1 MGDGM
6 SRFTEDEIAA
16 ELNRRRNAIE
26 NRDAEHL
33 QNELSAERIGCDT
46 VCLSCGTP
54 VKSYWVSDPENPL
67 CDTCL
72 GD

>member
-1 MGDGM
+1 M
-6 SRFTEDEIAA
+6 SSFTEDEIAA

-26 NRDAEHL
+26 NRDAENL
-33 QNELSAERIGCDT
+33 ENMRRAERIGCDT

-54 VKSYWVSDPENPL
+54 VKSYVVSDPANPL

-72 GD
+72 GN